1 MAPVLQTL
9 RASANADGGFGHG
22 SGALVLFLAG
32 SVEVSIQGSVPHGL
46 HAPPALLQ
54 QCLPARHQVLVPI
67 NISEI
72 PVPPRYGLHRHAT
85 SGDRTMTIIGEHARV
100 MPDEP
105 TQALWDPGPAA
116 G

>member
-1 MAPVLQTL
+1 MSMP
-9 RASANADGGFGHG
+9 ASSLLWPTPGCWTVNGWPCPCTAHQWHRSSKRCDPPQNSDGGFGHG

-72 PVPPRYGLHRHAT
+72 PVPPVWPSSARYLG
-85 SGDRTMTIIGEHARV
+85 
-100 MPDEP
+100 
-105 TQALWDPGPAA
+105 
-116 G
+116 